1 MEMGMILKRDLKTLK
16 RRAKLEA
23 KSIDKDWRE
32 IYKYYKN
39 LYSRVN
45 VSGDVDEAQEYAK
58 NLHLIRHYRDK
69 TNAALAS
76 KNVKNVSAL
85 LDEFKEMLP
94 QQKEG

>member
-1 MEMGMILKRDLKTLK
+1 MFKRDLKTLK

-39 LYSRVN
+39 LYARVQ
-45 VSGDVDEAQEYAK
+45 VTGDVDEAKEYAK

-76 KNVKNVSAL
+76 TNVKNVSAL
-85 LDEFKEMLP
+85 LQEFKEMLP
-94 QQKEG
+94 PPPEE